1 MMNKFLITSLIVN
14 LILLIVIGW
23 LLLDA
28 GAIRNKLEISEI
40 RNQLNQTN
48 NTVQQIVNFLNQS
61 IQQNQ
66 NVQK

>member
-14 LILLIVIGW
+14 LILIIIIGY
-23 LLLDA
+23 LLFDA
-28 GAIRNKLEISEI
+28 GVLQGEKKVLKIQ
-40 RNQLNQTN
+40 NQVNQN
-48 NTVQQIVNFLNQS
+48 IQNIQQIVNFLNQS

>member
-1 MMNKFLITSLIVN
+1 MNKFLITSLIVN

>member
-14 LILLIVIGW
+14 FILLIVIGW